1 MLSEMFQL
9 FGTIGIKAE
18 GAYKDLQQFEDR
30 VQKTANGMHDK
41 FQKAGESI
49 SHVGNKMKDVGT
61 NMTTGVSLPLAGI
74 GAAAVKVASD
84 FDTSQRNIQSSLGL
98 TEKGAE
104 NLGKIAKETWKDGF
118 GQSIEEVDQSLIK
131 VYQNM
136 KDVPHE
142 ELEEATKSAMTLG
155 KTFDS
160 DINEVTRGAGQ
171 LMNQFGISSKEAFD
185 LFAAGG
191 QEGLNY
197 SNEMFDNVAEYAP
210 LYKQAGFSA
219 NEMFT
224 IMANG
229 TRDGSYNLD
238 YINDLVK
245 EFGIRVQ
252 DGSKGVSDAFAE
264 MSPATQKVWDNF
276 NKGKGTS
283 ADVFNA
289 VLGDLGKMDDKVKAN
304 QLGVAV
310 FGTKWEDMGAQAV
323 LGLNNANGALGDV
336 EGTMGK
342 MQKTQQEAFGV
353 RWQKLMR
360 TTMASLEP
368 LGQAILDIA
377 EVALPPIIKAVEVA
391 AKAFSSIPKPVQ
403 IGIVALLG
411 MVAVLGP
418 LVAMMGFMTS
428 GVGAFVGSFRFLV
441 PVLTK
446 VPMLFT
452 GILKLGPRLIGM
464 FGMIGRAVAFLGS
477 SAFAGLLKIGPKLIG
492 MFGAIGKALALLGR
506 SMMTLL
512 MNPWVLAIVAIVGL
526 VYLIYKNWDDIVK
539 YTKKAV
545 KWIGDVCSKAW
556 NATVKGAKK
565 AWNGLGKFF
574 SGFWE
579 GTKKIFSS
587 AMSFIGKI
595 FSKAWDG
602 YVKIV
607 KWYFNLLKNII
618 EFGWN
623 AIKFIF
629 KFALDGLK
637 KIVDGT
643 WKFIKNSVQKA
654 VNTWKKIFS
663 TGWNAIKR
671 IFSMTLAIIKQY
683 VKTEFEKMKNTIS
696 SVFNTIKEIVKK
708 AWDAI
713 KSTFTTVLK
722 FLKDFVKSSWE
733 SIKDTI
739 SSVMNTIKNVI
750 QSAWNFIKF
759 TIINAV
765 REFVGF
771 VITNFNKLYNTI
783 TDVVGGIK
791 EFIVSNFKTIKKAI
805 TGAFTGVV
813 DTVKDVFSKV
823 GSIVKNVAKD
833 AVSWGKDIIAG
844 IGEGMSGMADWL
856 IKKAKGV
863 VSGIPKAVLKF
874 FGIRSPSRLMM
885 EYGGYITEGLGVGM
899 EKMIPAVDK
908 ASELLNKAVVPPKP
922 MKLVTDVSNQIGQ
935 MGARSADLIGKTAH
949 PFAGQTH
956 VEKKTDNGVTIQNA
970 TFKVSVEKLQSADD
984 FVKMRKL
991 LQNVVA
997 DDLMGMAVRNV

>member
-1 MLSEMFQL
+1 MLAEMFQL

-136 KDVPHE
+136 KGVPHE

-264 MSPATQKVWDNF
+264 MSPQTQKVWDNF

-289 VLGDLGKMDDKVKAN
+289 VLGDLSKMDDKVKAN

-391 AKAFSSIPKPVQ
+391 AKAFSSMPKPIQ
-403 IGIVALLG
+403 IGVVAILG

-428 GVGAFVGSFRFLV
+428 GVGAFVGSLRFLV
-441 PVLTK
+441 PILTK
-446 VPMLFT
+446 VPLLFT
-452 GILKLGPRLIGM
+452 GILK
-464 FGMIGRAVAFLGS
+464 V
-477 SAFAGLLKIGPKLIG
+477 GPKLIG
-492 MFGAIGKALALLGR
+492 MFGGIGKALALLGR

-512 MNPWVLAIVAIVGL
+512 MNPWTIAILAIVGL

-556 NATVKGAKK
+556 DATVKGAKK

-574 SGFWE
+574 SGFWN
-579 GTKKIFSS
+579 GTKKLFKSASS
-587 AMSFIGKI
+587 FLGKVLEE
-595 FSKAWDG
+595 AWK
-602 YVKIV
+602 YIKQRIEYNIKI
-607 KWYFNLLKNII
+607 WKNIF

-623 AIKFIF
+623 AIKFVF
-629 KFALDGLK
+629 NLALSGLK
-637 KIVDGT
+637 KIVEGT

-671 IFSMTLAIIKQY
+671 IFYMALALIKQY

-696 SVFNTIKEIVKK
+696 SIFNTIKEIVKK

-750 QSAWNFIKF
+750 QAAWNFIKF

-833 AVSWGKDIIAG
+833 AVNWGKDIIAG
-844 IGEGMSGMADWL
+844 IGEGMAGMAGWVAD
-856 IKKAKGV
+856 KAKGV
-863 VSGIPKAVLKF
+863 VSGIPKAVKKF

-885 EYGGYITEGLGVGM
+885 EFGGFITEGLGVGM
-899 EKMIPAVDK
+899 EKMIPAVDR

-922 MKLVTDVSNQIGQ
+922 MKLVTDVSTQIGQ

-956 VEKKTDNGVTIQNA
+956 VEKKTDKGVSIQNA

>member
-1 MLSEMFQL
+1 M
-9 FGTIGIKAE
+9 
-18 GAYKDLQQFEDR
+18 
-30 VQKTANGMHDK
+30 
-41 FQKAGESI
+41 
-49 SHVGNKMKDVGT
+49 
-61 NMTTGVSLPLAGI
+61 
-74 GAAAVKVASD
+74 
-84 FDTSQRNIQSSLGL
+84 
-98 TEKGAE
+98 
-104 NLGKIAKETWKDGF
+104 
-118 GQSIEEVDQSLIK
+118 
-131 VYQNM
+131 
-136 KDVPHE
+136 
-142 ELEEATKSAMTLG
+142 
-155 KTFDS
+155 
-160 DINEVTRGAGQ
+160 
-171 LMNQFGISSKEAFD
+171 
-185 LFAAGG
+185 
-191 QEGLNY
+191 
-197 SNEMFDNVAEYAP
+197 
-210 LYKQAGFSA
+210 
-219 NEMFT
+219 
-224 IMANG
+224 
-229 TRDGSYNLD
+229 
-238 YINDLVK
+238 
-245 EFGIRVQ
+245 
-252 DGSKGVSDAFAE
+252 
-264 MSPATQKVWDNF
+264 
-276 NKGKGTS
+276 
-283 ADVFNA
+283 
-289 VLGDLGKMDDKVKAN
+289 
-304 QLGVAV
+304 
-310 FGTKWEDMGAQAV
+310 TKWEDMGAQAV

-391 AKAFSSIPKPVQ
+391 AKAFSSMPKPIQ
-403 IGIVALLG
+403 IGVVAILG

-428 GVGAFVGSFRFLV
+428 GVGAFVGSLRFLV
-441 PVLTK
+441 PILTK
-446 VPMLFT
+446 VPLLFT
-452 GILKLGPRLIGM
+452 GILK
-464 FGMIGRAVAFLGS
+464 V
-477 SAFAGLLKIGPKLIG
+477 GPKLIG
-492 MFGAIGKALALLGR
+492 MFGGIGKALALLGR

-512 MNPWVLAIVAIVGL
+512 MNPWTIAILAIVGL

-556 NATVKGAKK
+556 DATVKGAKK

-574 SGFWE
+574 SGFWN
-579 GTKKIFSS
+579 GTKKLFKSASS
-587 AMSFIGKI
+587 FLGKVLEE
-595 FSKAWDG
+595 AWK
-602 YVKIV
+602 YIKQRIEYNIKI
-607 KWYFNLLKNII
+607 WKNIF

-623 AIKFIF
+623 AIKFVF
-629 KFALDGLK
+629 NLALSGLK
-637 KIVDGT
+637 KIVNGT

-654 VNTWKKIFS
+654 VNTWKKIFT

-671 IFSMTLAIIKQY
+671 IFSMALALIKQY

>member
-1 MLSEMFQL
+1 MLAEMFQL

-30 VQKTANGMHDK
+30 VQQTANGMHDK

-61 NMTTGVSLPLAGI
+61 NMTAGVSLPLAGI
-74 GAAAVKVASD
+74 GAAAIKVASD

-118 GQSIEEVDQSLIK
+118 GQSIEEVDQSLVK

-136 KDVPHE
+136 KEVPHE

-191 QEGLNY
+191 QEGLNF

-210 LYKQAGFSA
+210 LFKQAGFSA

-245 EFGIRVQ
+245 EFGIRMTEPKMLDNIKELSPETQKLYENFKQGKATSSDMFKAIIGDLQQVQ
-252 DGSKGVSDAFAE
+252 DKSKQTE
-264 MSPATQKVWDNF
+264 
-276 NKGKGTS
+276 
-283 ADVFNA
+283 
-289 VLGDLGKMDDKVKAN
+289 LGKAI
-304 QLGVAV
+304 
-310 FGTKWEDMGAQAV
+310 FGTKFEDMGNEVV
-323 LGLNNANGALGDV
+323 LGLTNVNGALGDV
-336 EGTMGK
+336 DGSMK
-342 MQKTQQEAFGV
+342 NMQKTQQEAFGV
-353 RWQKLMR
+353 RWQKLVR

-368 LGQAILDIA
+368 LGKAIIDIA
-377 EVALPPIIKAVEVA
+377 EVALPPIIKAVELA
-391 AKAFSSIPKPVQ
+391 AKAFSSIPKPIQ
-403 IGIVALLG
+403 IGIVAILG

-418 LVAMMGFMTS
+418 LIAMMGFMTS

-441 PVLTK
+441 PVLSK
-446 VPMLFT
+446 VPLLFT

-464 FGMIGRAVAFLGS
+464 FG
-477 SAFAGLLKIGPKLIG
+477 
-492 MFGAIGKALALLGR
+492 AIGKALAILGR
-506 SMMTLL
+506 SAMTLL
-512 MNPWVLAIVAIVGL
+512 MNPWTIAILAVVGL
-526 VYLIYKNWDDIVK
+526 VYLIYKNWDSVVK
-539 YTKKAV
+539 YTKQAV
-545 KWIGDVCSKAW
+545 KWIGDACSKGW
-556 NATVKGAKK
+556 DATVKGAKS
-565 AWNGLGKFF
+565 AWNGLSKFF

-579 GTKKIFSS
+579 GTKKVFHASV
-587 AMSFIGKI
+587 SFIGKI
-595 FSKAWDG
+595 LEAAWRGITAVIKFYINFWKKA
-602 YVKIV
+602 
-607 KWYFNLLKNII
+607 FEL
-618 EFGWN
+618 GWT

-629 KFALDGLK
+629 NAALNILKSVVKFALE
-637 KIVDGT
+637 
-643 WKFIKNSVQKA
+643 FIKNVISFYI
-654 VNTWKKIFS
+654 KIWQTIFRV
-663 TGWNAIKR
+663 GWN
-671 IFSMTLAIIKQY
+671 IIK
-683 VKTEFEKMKNTIS
+683 TI
-696 SVFNTIKEIVKK
+696 
-708 AWDAI
+708 
-713 KSTFTTVLK
+713 FTTVLN
-722 FLKDFVKSSWE
+722 FLKSFIRAAFE
-733 SIKDTI
+733 F
-739 SSVMNTIKNVI
+739 IKNVI
-750 QSAWNFIKF
+750 STAMNVIKTIISAALNFIKTVFVTVLNFIKNTVQSAFNFIKNIIINVMNFLKNFIQAAWNFIKD
-759 TIINAV
+759 TIIGAV
-765 REFVGF
+765 RAFVNF
-771 VITNFNKLYNTI
+771 VVDNFNRLKNTI
-783 TDVVGGIK
+783 FSVVGAIK
-791 EFIVSNFKTIKKAI
+791 DFIVSSFSAIKKAI
-805 TGAFTGVV
+805 TGAFTGIV
-813 DTVKDVFSKV
+813 DIVKDVFGKV

-844 IGEGMSGMADWL
+844 IGEGMAAMGGWVAD
-856 IKKAKGV
+856 KAKGV
-863 VSGIPKAVLKF
+863 VSGIPKAVKKF

-885 EYGGYITEGLGVGM
+885 EFGGFITEGLGVGM
-899 EKMIPAVDK
+899 EKMIPAVDR

-922 MKLVTDVSNQIGQ
+922 MKLVTDVSTQIGQ

-949 PFAGQTH
+949 PYAGQTH
-956 VEKKTDNGVTIQNA
+956 VEKKTDKGVTIQNA
-970 TFKVSVEKLQSADD
+970 TFRVAVEKLQSADD

>member
-1 MLSEMFQL
+1 MLAEMFQL

-264 MSPATQKVWDNF
+264 MSPQTQKVWDNF

-391 AKAFSSIPKPVQ
+391 AKAFSSMPKPIQ
-403 IGIVALLG
+403 IGVVAILG

-428 GVGAFVGSFRFLV
+428 GVGAFVGSLRFLV
-441 PVLTK
+441 PILTK

-452 GILKLGPRLIGM
+452 GILK
-464 FGMIGRAVAFLGS
+464 V
-477 SAFAGLLKIGPKLIG
+477 GPKLIG
-492 MFGAIGKALALLGR
+492 MFGGIGKALALLGR

-512 MNPWVLAIVAIVGL
+512 MNPWTIAILAIVGL

-579 GTKKIFSS
+579 GTKKVFSS

-643 WKFIKNSVQKA
+643 WKFIKNSAQKA
-654 VNTWKKIFS
+654 VNTWKKIFT
-663 TGWNAIKR
+663 TGWNAVKR
-671 IFSMTLAIIKQY
+671 IFSMALAIIKQY

-708 AWDAI
+708 DWDAI

-765 REFVGF
+765 RKFVGF

>member
-1 MLSEMFQL
+1 MLAEMFQL

-18 GAYKDLQQFEDR
+18 GAYKELQQFEDR
-30 VQKTANGMHDK
+30 VQKAANGMHDK

-49 SHVGNKMKDVGT
+49 SKVGNKMQDVGT
-61 NMTTGVSLPLAGI
+61 NMTTGLSLPLAGI

-98 TEKGAE
+98 SAKSAE
-104 NLGKIAKETWKDGF
+104 NLGKIAKDTWKDGF
-118 GQSIEEVDQSLIK
+118 GQSLEEVDQALIK

-136 KDVPHE
+136 KDVPYD
-142 ELEEATKSAMTLG
+142 ELESATKSAMTLG
-155 KTFDS
+155 KTFDT

-171 LMNQFGISSKEAFD
+171 LMNQFGIESKEAFD
-185 LFAAGG
+185 LFAAAG
-191 QEGLNY
+191 QEGLNF

-219 NEMFT
+219 QEMFT

-252 DGSKGVSDAFAE
+252 DGSKGVADAFAE
-264 MSPATQKVWDNF
+264 MSPETQKIWDNF
-276 NKGKGTS
+276 NKGKATA

-310 FGTKWEDMGAQAV
+310 FGTKWEDMGAEAV
-323 LGLNNANGALGDV
+323 LGLNNASGALKNVDGAMKD
-336 EGTMGK
+336 

-353 RWQKLMR
+353 RWQKLVR

-368 LGQAILDIA
+368 LGQAIIDIA
-377 EVALPPIIKAVEVA
+377 EVALPPIIKAVEWA
-391 AKAFSSIPKPVQ
+391 AKAFSAIPKPIQ
-403 IGIVALLG
+403 IGIVAILG

-418 LVAMMGFMTS
+418 LVAMLGFMTS

-452 GILKLGPRLIGM
+452 G
-464 FGMIGRAVAFLGS
+464 
-477 SAFAGLLKIGPKLIG
+477 LLKIGPKLIS

-506 SMMTLL
+506 SAMTLL
-512 MNPWVLAIVAIVGL
+512 MNPWTIAILAIVGL
-526 VYLIYKNWDDIVK
+526 VYLIYKNWDSVVK
-539 YTKKAV
+539 YTKQAV
-545 KWIGDVCSKAW
+545 KWIGDACSKGW
-556 NATVKGAKK
+556 DATVKGAKP
-565 AWNGLGKFF
+565 AWNGLSKFF

-579 GTKKIFSS
+579 GTKKVFHASV
-587 AMSFIGKI
+587 SFIGKI
-595 FSKAWDG
+595 LEAAWRG
-602 YVKIV
+602 YLAVIKFYINFW
-607 KWYFNLLKNII
+607 KKTFEI
-618 EFGWN
+618 GWN

-629 KFALDGLK
+629 NAALNILK
-637 KIVDGT
+637 SVIKIALE
-643 WKFIKNSVQKA
+643 FIKNVISFY
-654 VNTWKKIFS
+654 TKIWQTIFRV
-663 TGWNAIKR
+663 GWN
-671 IFSMTLAIIKQY
+671 IIK
-683 VKTEFEKMKNTIS
+683 TI
-696 SVFNTIKEIVKK
+696 
-708 AWDAI
+708 
-713 KSTFTTVLK
+713 FTTVLN
-722 FLKDFVKSSWE
+722 FLKSFVRAAFDF
-733 SIKDTI
+733 IKNII
-739 SSVMNTIKNVI
+739 STVMNVIKTII
-750 QSAWNFIKF
+750 SAAWNFIKTLF
-759 TIINAV
+759 VTVLNFIKNTVQSAFNTIKNIINTVMNVVKNIIQTAWNFIKDTIISAV
-765 REFVGF
+765 RTFVNF
-771 VITNFNKLYNTI
+771 VVDNFNKIKNTI
-783 TDVVGGIK
+783 FSVVGAIK
-791 EFIVSNFKTIKKAI
+791 DFIVNNFSTIKKAI
-805 TGAFTGVV
+805 TGTFTGIV

-833 AVSWGKDIIAG
+833 SLSWGKDIIAG
-844 IGEGMSGMADWL
+844 IGKGMASMAGWVAD
-856 IKKAKGV
+856 KAKGV
-863 VSGIPKAVLKF
+863 VSGIPKAVKKF

-885 EYGGYITEGLGVGM
+885 EFGGFITEGLGIGM
-899 EKMIPAVDK
+899 EKMIPVVDR

-922 MKLVTDVSNQIGQ
+922 MKLVTDVSAQIGQ
-935 MGARSADLIGKTAH
+935 MGARSANRIGKTAH
-949 PFAGQTH
+949 PFAGQTY

-970 TFKVSVEKLQSADD
+970 TFKVAVEKLQSAED

>member
-1 MLSEMFQL
+1 MLAEMFQL

-264 MSPATQKVWDNF
+264 MSPQTQKVWDNF

-391 AKAFSSIPKPVQ
+391 AKAFSSMPKPIQ
-403 IGIVALLG
+403 IGVVAILG

-428 GVGAFVGSFRFLV
+428 GVGAFVGSLRFLV
-441 PVLTK
+441 PILTK

-452 GILKLGPRLIGM
+452 GILK
-464 FGMIGRAVAFLGS
+464 V
-477 SAFAGLLKIGPKLIG
+477 GPKLIG
-492 MFGAIGKALALLGR
+492 MFGGIGKALALLGR

-512 MNPWVLAIVAIVGL
+512 MNPWTIAILAIVGL

-579 GTKKIFSS
+579 GTKKVFSS

-643 WKFIKNSVQKA
+643 WKFIKNSAQKA
-654 VNTWKKIFS
+654 VNTWKKIFT
-663 TGWNAIKR
+663 TGWNAVKR
-671 IFSMTLAIIKQY
+671 IFSMALAIIKQY

-970 TFKVSVEKLQSADD
+970 TFRVSVEKLQSADD

>member
-1 MLSEMFQL
+1 MLAEMFQL

-49 SHVGNKMKDVGT
+49 SHVGSKMQETGA
-61 NMTTGVSLPLAGI
+61 NMTAGVSLPLAGI

-84 FDTSQRNIQSSLGL
+84 FDASNRKLESTLGL
-98 TEKGAE
+98 SKEATKE
-104 NLGKIAKETWKDGF
+104 LGNVAKDTWKDGF
-118 GQSIEEVDQSLIK
+118 GESIQEVDEAVIQVS
-131 VYQNM
+131 QNM
-136 KDVPHE
+136 KNLSFDE
-142 ELEEATKSAMTLG
+142 MQGATQNAMTLA
-155 KTFDS
+155 KTFDT
-160 DINEVTRGAGQ
+160 DVNEVTRGAGQ
-171 LMNQFGISSKEAFD
+171 LMNQFGLDAKETFD
-185 LFAAGG
+185 LLASGG
-191 QEGLNY
+191 QAGLNF
-197 SNEMFDNVAEYAP
+197 SNEMFDNISEYAP
-210 LYKQAGFSA
+210 LFKQAGFSA
-219 NEMFT
+219 EEMFT

-229 TRDGSYNLD
+229 TQDGSYNLD

-252 DGSKGVSDAFAE
+252 DGSKGVTEAFAE
-264 MSPATQKVWDNF
+264 MSPETQKVWDNF

-310 FGTKWEDMGAQAV
+310 FGTKWEDMGADAV
-323 LGLNNANGALGDV
+323 LGLNNADGALQNVDGS
-336 EGTMGK
+336 MKK

-353 RWQKLMR
+353 RWQKLTR
-360 TTMASLEP
+360 NTMASLEP

-391 AKAFSSIPKPVQ
+391 AKAFSSIPKPIQ
-403 IGIVALLG
+403 IGIVAILG

-418 LVAMMGFMTS
+418 LIAMMGFMTS

-452 GILKLGPRLIGM
+452 GILK
-464 FGMIGRAVAFLGS
+464 V
-477 SAFAGLLKIGPKLIG
+477 GPKLIG
-492 MFGAIGKALALLGR
+492 MFGGIGKALALLGR

-512 MNPWVLAIVAIVGL
+512 MNPWTIAILAIVGL

-539 YTKKAV
+539 YTKQAV
-545 KWIGDVCSKAW
+545 KWLGDACSKGW
-556 NATVKGAKK
+556 DATVKGAKS
-565 AWNGLGKFF
+565 AWNGLSKFF

-579 GTKKIFSS
+579 GTKKLFSS

-602 YVKIV
+602 YVKVV
-607 KWYFNLLKNII
+607 KFYFSLMKNII

-637 KIVDGT
+637 KNVDGT

-654 VNTWKKIFS
+654 VNTWKKIFT

-671 IFSMTLAIIKQY
+671 IFSIALALIKQY

-696 SVFNTIKEIVKK
+696 SVFNTIKDIVKK

-733 SIKDTI
+733 AIKDTI

-759 TIINAV
+759 IIISAV

-771 VITNFNKLYNTI
+771 VITNFMKLYNTI

-791 EFIVSNFKTIKKAI
+791 EFIVSSFKTIKKAI

-863 VSGIPKAVLKF
+863 VSGIPKAVLRF

-899 EKMIPAVDK
+899 EQMIPAVDK

-935 MGARSADLIGKTAH
+935 MGARSADLMGKTAH

-956 VEKKTDNGVTIQNA
+956 VEKKTDNGVSIQNA

>member
-1 MLSEMFQL
+1 MLAEMFQL

-49 SHVGNKMKDVGT
+49 SHVGSKMQETGA
-61 NMTTGVSLPLAGI
+61 NMTAGVSLPLAGI

-136 KDVPHE
+136 KEVPHE

-171 LMNQFGISSKEAFD
+171 LMTNFGISSKEAFD

-197 SNEMFDNVAEYAP
+197 SNEMFDNVSEYAP

-252 DGSKGVSDAFAE
+252 DGSKGVANAFAE
-264 MSPATQKVWDNF
+264 MSPETQKVWDNF

-289 VLGDLGKMDDKVKAN
+289 VLGDLGKMDDQVKAN

-323 LGLNNANGALGDV
+323 LGLNDANGALGDV

-377 EVALPPIIKAVEVA
+377 EVALPPIIKAVELA
-391 AKAFSSIPKPVQ
+391 AKAFSSIPKPIQ
-403 IGIVALLG
+403 IGIVAILG

-418 LVAMMGFMTS
+418 LIAMMGFMTS

-441 PVLTK
+441 PVLSK
-446 VPMLFT
+446 VPLLFT

-477 SAFAGLLKIGPKLIG
+477 TAFAGLLKVGPKLIG
-492 MFGAIGKALALLGR
+492 MFGAIGKALAILGR
-506 SMMTLL
+506 SAMTLL
-512 MNPWVLAIVAIVGL
+512 MNPWTIAILAIVGL
-526 VYLIYKNWDDIVK
+526 VYLIYKNWDSVVK
-539 YTKKAV
+539 YTKQAV
-545 KWIGDVCSKAW
+545 KWMGDACSKGW
-556 NATVKGAKK
+556 DATVKGAKS
-565 AWNGLGKFF
+565 AWSGLSKFF

-579 GTKKIFSS
+579 GTKKVFHASV
-587 AMSFIGKI
+587 SFIGKMLEAAWRGI
-595 FSKAWDG
+595 ATVIKFYINFWKKA
-602 YVKIV
+602 
-607 KWYFNLLKNII
+607 FEL
-618 EFGWN
+618 GWI

-629 KFALDGLK
+629 NAALNILKSVVKFALE
-637 KIVDGT
+637 V
-643 WKFIKNSVQKA
+643 IKNVISFYIKA
-654 VNTWKKIFS
+654 YQTIFRV
-663 TGWNAIKR
+663 GWN
-671 IFSMTLAIIKQY
+671 IIK
-683 VKTEFEKMKNTIS
+683 TI
-696 SVFNTIKEIVKK
+696 
-708 AWDAI
+708 
-713 KSTFTTVLK
+713 FTTVLN
-722 FLKDFVKSSWE
+722 FLKSFIRATFE
-733 SIKDTI
+733 F
-739 SSVMNTIKNVI
+739 IKNMISTAMNVI
-750 QSAWNFIKF
+750 KTIISAAWNFIKTVF
-759 TIINAV
+759 VTVLNFIKTTVQNAFNFIKNIIITVMNAIKNFIQAAWNFIRDTIIGAV
-765 REFVGF
+765 RAFVNF
-771 VITNFNKLYNTI
+771 VVDNFNKIKNTI
-783 TDVVGGIK
+783 FSVVGAIK
-791 EFIVSNFKTIKKAI
+791 DFIVSNFATIKKVI
-805 TGAFTGVV
+805 TGTFTGIV
-813 DTVKDVFSKV
+813 DIVKDVFSKV

-844 IGEGMSGMADWL
+844 IGEGMAAMGGWVAD
-856 IKKAKGV
+856 KAKGV
-863 VSGIPKAVLKF
+863 VSGIPKAVKKF

-885 EYGGYITEGLGVGM
+885 EFGGFITEGLGVGM
-899 EKMIPAVDK
+899 EKMIPAVDR

-922 MKLVTDVSNQIGQ
+922 MKLVTDVSTQIGQ

-949 PFAGQTH
+949 PYAGQTH
-956 VEKKTDNGVTIQNA
+956 VEKKTDKGVTIQNA
-970 TFKVSVEKLQSADD
+970 TFRVAVEKLQSADD

>member
-1 MLSEMFQL
+1 M
-9 FGTIGIKAE
+9 
-18 GAYKDLQQFEDR
+18 
-30 VQKTANGMHDK
+30 
-41 FQKAGESI
+41 
-49 SHVGNKMKDVGT
+49 
-61 NMTTGVSLPLAGI
+61 
-74 GAAAVKVASD
+74 
-84 FDTSQRNIQSSLGL
+84 
-98 TEKGAE
+98 
-104 NLGKIAKETWKDGF
+104 
-118 GQSIEEVDQSLIK
+118 
-131 VYQNM
+131 
-136 KDVPHE
+136 
-142 ELEEATKSAMTLG
+142 
-155 KTFDS
+155 
-160 DINEVTRGAGQ
+160 
-171 LMNQFGISSKEAFD
+171 
-185 LFAAGG
+185 
-191 QEGLNY
+191 
-197 SNEMFDNVAEYAP
+197 
-210 LYKQAGFSA
+210 
-219 NEMFT
+219 
-224 IMANG
+224 
-229 TRDGSYNLD
+229 
-238 YINDLVK
+238 
-245 EFGIRVQ
+245 
-252 DGSKGVSDAFAE
+252 
-264 MSPATQKVWDNF
+264 
-276 NKGKGTS
+276 
-283 ADVFNA
+283 
-289 VLGDLGKMDDKVKAN
+289 
-304 QLGVAV
+304 
-310 FGTKWEDMGAQAV
+310 TKWEDMGAQAV

-391 AKAFSSIPKPVQ
+391 AKAFSSMPKPIQ
-403 IGIVALLG
+403 IGVVAILG

-428 GVGAFVGSFRFLV
+428 GVGAFVGSLRFLV
-441 PVLTK
+441 PILTK
-446 VPMLFT
+446 VPLLFT
-452 GILKLGPRLIGM
+452 GILK
-464 FGMIGRAVAFLGS
+464 V
-477 SAFAGLLKIGPKLIG
+477 GPKLIG
-492 MFGAIGKALALLGR
+492 MFGGIGKALALLGR

-512 MNPWVLAIVAIVGL
+512 MNPWTIAILAIVGL

-556 NATVKGAKK
+556 DATVKGAKK

-574 SGFWE
+574 SGFWN
-579 GTKKIFSS
+579 GTKKLFKSASS
-587 AMSFIGKI
+587 FLGKVLEE
-595 FSKAWDG
+595 AWK
-602 YVKIV
+602 YIKQRIEYNIKI
-607 KWYFNLLKNII
+607 WKNIF

-623 AIKFIF
+623 AIKFVF
-629 KFALDGLK
+629 NLALSGLK

-654 VNTWKKIFS
+654 VNTWKKIFT

-671 IFSMTLAIIKQY
+671 IFSMALAIIKQY

-833 AVSWGKDIIAG
+833 AVNWGKDIIAG
-844 IGEGMSGMADWL
+844 IGEGMAGMAGWVAD
-856 IKKAKGV
+856 KAKGV
-863 VSGIPKAVLKF
+863 VSGIPKAVKKF

-885 EYGGYITEGLGVGM
+885 EFGGFITEGLGVGM
-899 EKMIPAVDK
+899 EKMIPAVDR

-922 MKLVTDVSNQIGQ
+922 MKLVTDVSTQIGQ
-935 MGARSADLIGKTAH
+935 MGARSVDLIGKTAH

>member
-1 MLSEMFQL
+1 MLAEMFQL

-264 MSPATQKVWDNF
+264 MSPQTQKVWDNF

-391 AKAFSSIPKPVQ
+391 AKAFSSMPKPIQ
-403 IGIVALLG
+403 IGVVAILG

-428 GVGAFVGSFRFLV
+428 GVGAFVGSLRFLV
-441 PVLTK
+441 PILTK

-452 GILKLGPRLIGM
+452 GILK
-464 FGMIGRAVAFLGS
+464 V
-477 SAFAGLLKIGPKLIG
+477 GPKLIG
-492 MFGAIGKALALLGR
+492 MFGGIGKALALLGR

-512 MNPWVLAIVAIVGL
+512 MNPWTIAILAIVGL

-579 GTKKIFSS
+579 GTKKVFSS

-643 WKFIKNSVQKA
+643 WKFIKNSAQKA
-654 VNTWKKIFS
+654 VNTWKKIFT
-663 TGWNAIKR
+663 TGWNAVKR
-671 IFSMTLAIIKQY
+671 IFSMALAIIKQY

-833 AVSWGKDIIAG
+833 AVS
-844 IGEGMSGMADWL
+844 
-856 IKKAKGV
+856 
-863 VSGIPKAVLKF
+863 
-874 FGIRSPSRLMM
+874 
-885 EYGGYITEGLGVGM
+885 
-899 EKMIPAVDK
+899 
-908 ASELLNKAVVPPKP
+908 
-922 MKLVTDVSNQIGQ
+922 
-935 MGARSADLIGKTAH
+935 
-949 PFAGQTH
+949 
-956 VEKKTDNGVTIQNA
+956 
-970 TFKVSVEKLQSADD
+970 
-984 FVKMRKL
+984 
-991 LQNVVA
+991 
-997 DDLMGMAVRNV
+997 

>member
-1 MLSEMFQL
+1 MLAEMFQL

-49 SHVGNKMKDVGT
+49 SHVGSKMQETGA
-61 NMTTGVSLPLAGI
+61 NMTAGVSLPLAGI

-84 FDTSQRNIQSSLGL
+84 FDASNRKLESTLGL
-98 TEKGAE
+98 SKEATKE
-104 NLGKIAKETWKDGF
+104 LGNVAKDTWKDGF
-118 GQSIEEVDQSLIK
+118 GESIQEVDEAVIQVS
-131 VYQNM
+131 QNM
-136 KDVPHE
+136 KNLSFDE
-142 ELEEATKSAMTLG
+142 MQGATQNAMTLA
-155 KTFDS
+155 KTFDT
-160 DINEVTRGAGQ
+160 DVNEVTRGAGQ
-171 LMNQFGISSKEAFD
+171 LMNQFGLDAKETFD
-185 LFAAGG
+185 LLASGG
-191 QEGLNY
+191 QAGLNF
-197 SNEMFDNVAEYAP
+197 SNEMFDNISEYAP
-210 LYKQAGFSA
+210 LFKQAGFSA
-219 NEMFT
+219 EEMFT

-229 TRDGSYNLD
+229 TQDGSYNLD

-252 DGSKGVSDAFAE
+252 DGSKGVTEAFAE
-264 MSPATQKVWDNF
+264 MSPETQKVWDNF

-310 FGTKWEDMGAQAV
+310 FGTKWEDMGADAV
-323 LGLNNANGALGDV
+323 LGLNNADGALQNVDGS
-336 EGTMGK
+336 MKK

-353 RWQKLMR
+353 RWQKLTR

-377 EVALPPIIKAVEVA
+377 EVALPPIIKAVEVV
-391 AKAFSSIPKPVQ
+391 AKAFSSIPKPIQ
-403 IGIVALLG
+403 IGIVAILG

-428 GVGAFVGSFRFLV
+428 GVGAFVGSFRFLI

-452 GILKLGPRLIGM
+452 GILK
-464 FGMIGRAVAFLGS
+464 V
-477 SAFAGLLKIGPKLIG
+477 GPKLIG
-492 MFGAIGKALALLGR
+492 MFGGIGRALALLGR

-512 MNPWVLAIVAIVGL
+512 MNPWTIAILAIVGL

-539 YTKKAV
+539 YTKQAV

-556 NATVKGAKK
+556 DATVKGAKK

-574 SGFWE
+574 SGFWN
-579 GTKKIFSS
+579 GTKKLFKSASS
-587 AMSFIGKI
+587 FLGKVLEE
-595 FSKAWDG
+595 AWK
-602 YVKIV
+602 YIKQRIEYNIKI
-607 KWYFNLLKNII
+607 WKNIF

-623 AIKFIF
+623 AIKFVF
-629 KFALDGLK
+629 NLALSGLK
-637 KIVDGT
+637 KIVEGT

-654 VNTWKKIFS
+654 VNTWKNIFN
-663 TGWNAIKR
+663 TGWNIIKR
-671 IFSMTLAIIKQY
+671 IFSIALALIKQY

-696 SVFNTIKEIVKK
+696 SVFNTIKDIVKK
-708 AWDAI
+708 SWDAI

-759 TIINAV
+759 IIISAV

-771 VITNFNKLYNTI
+771 VITNFMKLYNTI

-844 IGEGMSGMADWL
+844 MGEGMVGMADWL
-856 IKKAKGV
+856 VKKAKGV
-863 VSGIPKAVLKF
+863 VSGIPKAVLRF

-899 EKMIPAVDK
+899 EQMIPAVDK

-956 VEKKTDNGVTIQNA
+956 IEKKTDNGVSIQNA

>member
-1 MLSEMFQL
+1 MLAEMFQL
-9 FGTIGIKAE
+9 FGTIGIKAD

-49 SHVGNKMKDVGT
+49 SHVGSKMQETGA
-61 NMTTGVSLPLAGI
+61 NMTAGVSLPLVGI

-118 GQSIEEVDQSLIK
+118 GQGIEEVDQSLVK

-136 KDVPHE
+136 KEVPYD

-171 LMNQFGISSKEAFD
+171 LMTNFGISSKEAFD
-185 LFAAGG
+185 LFAVGG
-191 QEGLNY
+191 QEGLNF

-264 MSPATQKVWDNF
+264 MSPQTQKVWNNF

-310 FGTKWEDMGAQAV
+310 FGTKWEDMGAKAV
-323 LGLNNANGALGDV
+323 LGLNNASGALGDV
-336 EGTMGK
+336 EGAMDNMK
-342 MQKTQQEAFGV
+342 KTQQEAFGV
-353 RWQKLMR
+353 RWQKLIR

-377 EVALPPIIKAVEVA
+377 EVALPPIIKAVELA
-391 AKAFSSIPKPVQ
+391 AKAFSSIPKPIQ
-403 IGIVALLG
+403 IGIVAILG

-418 LVAMMGFMTS
+418 LIAMMGFMTS

-477 SAFAGLLKIGPKLIG
+477 TAFAGLLKVGPKLIG

-512 MNPWVLAIVAIVGL
+512 MNPWTIAILAIVGL

-539 YTKKAV
+539 YTKQAV
-545 KWIGDVCSKAW
+545 KWLGDACSKGW
-556 NATVKGAKK
+556 DATVKGAKS
-565 AWNGLGKFF
+565 AWNGLSKFF

-579 GTKKIFSS
+579 GTKKVFSS

-602 YVKIV
+602 YVKVV
-607 KWYFNLLKNII
+607 KFYFSLMKNII
-618 EFGWN
+618 TFGWN
-623 AIKFIF
+623 AIKAVFS
-629 KFALDGLK
+629 FALNL
-637 KIVDGT
+637 
-643 WKFIKNSVQKA
+643 IKTILVGAFNFYKTLFLTA
-654 VNTWKKIFS
+654 VKLWQTIFR
-663 TGWNAIKR
+663 TAWN
-671 IFSMTLAIIKQY
+671 IIK
-683 VKTEFEKMKNTIS
+683 TI
-696 SVFNTIKEIVKK
+696 
-708 AWDAI
+708 
-713 KSTFTTVLK
+713 FTTVLN
-722 FLKDFVKSSWE
+722 FLKTFIRAAFE
-733 SIKDTI
+733 F
-739 SSVMNTIKNVI
+739 IKNVI
-750 QSAWNFIKF
+750 STVMNVIKTIISAAWNFIKTVF
-759 TIINAV
+759 VTVLNFIKNTVQTAFNFIKNVIITVMNAVKNFIQVAWNFIKDTIIGAV
-765 REFVGF
+765 RTFVNF
-771 VITNFNKLYNTI
+771 VVDNFNKIKNTI
-783 TDVVGGIK
+783 FSVVGAIK
-791 EFIVSNFKTIKKAI
+791 DFIVNNFATIKKVI
-805 TGAFTGVV
+805 TGTFTGIV

-823 GSIVKNVAKD
+823 GTIVKNVAKD
-833 AVSWGKDIIAG
+833 AVNWGKDIIAG
-844 IGEGMSGMADWL
+844 IGEGMAAMGGWVAD
-856 IKKAKGV
+856 KAKGV
-863 VSGIPKAVLKF
+863 VSGIPKAVKKF

-885 EYGGYITEGLGVGM
+885 EFGGFITEGLGVGM
-899 EKMIPAVDK
+899 EKMIPAVDR

-922 MKLVTDVSNQIGQ
+922 MKLVTDVSTQIGQ

-956 VEKKTDNGVTIQNA
+956 VEKKTDKGVTIQKA
-970 TFKVSVEKLQSADD
+970 DFKVVVEKLQTADD

>member
-1 MLSEMFQL
+1 MLAEMFQL

-41 FQKAGESI
+41 FQKAGDSI

-252 DGSKGVSDAFAE
+252 DGSKGVADAFAE

-377 EVALPPIIKAVEVA
+377 EVALPPIIKTVEVV
-391 AKAFSSIPKPVQ
+391 AKAFSSMPKPIQ
-403 IGIVALLG
+403 IGIVAILG

-428 GVGAFVGSFRFLV
+428 GVGAFVGSLRFLV
-441 PVLTK
+441 PILTK
-446 VPMLFT
+446 VPLLFT
-452 GILKLGPRLIGM
+452 GILK
-464 FGMIGRAVAFLGS
+464 V
-477 SAFAGLLKIGPKLIG
+477 GPKLIG
-492 MFGAIGKALALLGR
+492 MFGGIGKALALLGR

-512 MNPWVLAIVAIVGL
+512 MNPWTIAILAIVGL

-556 NATVKGAKK
+556 DATVKGAKK

-574 SGFWE
+574 SGFWN
-579 GTKKIFSS
+579 GTKKLFKSASS
-587 AMSFIGKI
+587 FLGKVLEE
-595 FSKAWDG
+595 AWK
-602 YVKIV
+602 YIKQRIEYNIKI
-607 KWYFNLLKNII
+607 WKNIF

-623 AIKFIF
+623 AIKFVF
-629 KFALDGLK
+629 NLALSGLK

-671 IFSMTLAIIKQY
+671 IFSMALALIKQY

-708 AWDAI
+708 AWDSI

-844 IGEGMSGMADWL
+844 IGEGMSGMTDWL

-874 FGIRSPSRLMM
+874 YGIRSPSRLMM

>member
-1 MLSEMFQL
+1 MLAEMFQL

-264 MSPATQKVWDNF
+264 MSPQTQKVWDNF

-579 GTKKIFSS
+579 GTKKVFSS

-643 WKFIKNSVQKA
+643 WKFIKNSAQKA
-654 VNTWKKIFS
+654 VNTWKKIFT
-663 TGWNAIKR
+663 TGWNAVKR
-671 IFSMTLAIIKQY
+671 IFSMALAIIKQY
-683 VKTEFEKMKNTIS
+683 VKIEFEKMKNTIS

-970 TFKVSVEKLQSADD
+970 TFKVSVEKLQSAED

>member
-1 MLSEMFQL
+1 MLAEMFQL

-104 NLGKIAKETWKDGF
+104 NLGKVAKETWKDGF

-136 KDVPHE
+136 KEVPHE

-264 MSPATQKVWDNF
+264 MSPQTQKVWDNF

-377 EVALPPIIKAVEVA
+377 EVALPPIIKTVEVV
-391 AKAFSSIPKPVQ
+391 AKAFSSMPKPIQ
-403 IGIVALLG
+403 IGIVAILG

-428 GVGAFVGSFRFLV
+428 GVGAFVGSLRFLV
-441 PVLTK
+441 PILTK
-446 VPMLFT
+446 VPLLFT
-452 GILKLGPRLIGM
+452 GILK
-464 FGMIGRAVAFLGS
+464 V
-477 SAFAGLLKIGPKLIG
+477 GPKLIG
-492 MFGAIGKALALLGR
+492 MFGGIGKALALLGR

-512 MNPWVLAIVAIVGL
+512 MNPWTIAILAIVGL

-556 NATVKGAKK
+556 DATVKGAKK

-574 SGFWE
+574 SGFWN
-579 GTKKIFSS
+579 GTKKLFKSASS
-587 AMSFIGKI
+587 FLGKVLEE
-595 FSKAWDG
+595 AWK
-602 YVKIV
+602 YIKQRIEYNIKI
-607 KWYFNLLKNII
+607 WKNIF

-623 AIKFIF
+623 AIKFVF
-629 KFALDGLK
+629 NLALSGLK
-637 KIVDGT
+637 KIVNGT

-654 VNTWKKIFS
+654 VNTWKKIFT

-671 IFSMTLAIIKQY
+671 IFSMALALIKQY

-708 AWDAI
+708 SWDAI

>member
-1 MLSEMFQL
+1 MLAEMFQL

-264 MSPATQKVWDNF
+264 MSPQTQKVWDNF

-391 AKAFSSIPKPVQ
+391 AKAFSSIPKPIQ

-452 GILKLGPRLIGM
+452 GILKL
-464 FGMIGRAVAFLGS
+464 
-477 SAFAGLLKIGPKLIG
+477 GPKLIG

-579 GTKKIFSS
+579 GTKKVFSS

-654 VNTWKKIFS
+654 VNTWKKIFT

-671 IFSMTLAIIKQY
+671 IFSMALAIIKQY

-708 AWDAI
+708 AWDSI

-956 VEKKTDNGVTIQNA
+956 VEKKTDKGVSIQNA

>member
-1 MLSEMFQL
+1 MLAEMFQL

-104 NLGKIAKETWKDGF
+104 NLGKVAKETWKDGF

-136 KDVPHE
+136 KEVPHE

-264 MSPATQKVWDNF
+264 MSPQTQKVWDNF

-391 AKAFSSIPKPVQ
+391 AKAFSSIPKPIQ
-403 IGIVALLG
+403 IGIVAILG

-512 MNPWVLAIVAIVGL
+512 MNPWTIAILAIVGL

-539 YTKKAV
+539 YTKQAV

-556 NATVKGAKK
+556 DATVKGAKK

-574 SGFWE
+574 SGFWN
-579 GTKKIFSS
+579 GTKKLFKSASS
-587 AMSFIGKI
+587 FLGKVLEE
-595 FSKAWDG
+595 AWK
-602 YVKIV
+602 YIKQRIEYNIKI
-607 KWYFNLLKNII
+607 WKNIF

-623 AIKFIF
+623 AIKFVF
-629 KFALDGLK
+629 NLALSGLK

-671 IFSMTLAIIKQY
+671 IFSMALAIIKQY

-708 AWDAI
+708 AWESI

-813 DTVKDVFSKV
+813 DTVKDVFNKV

-922 MKLVTDVSNQIGQ
+922 MKLVSDVSNQIGQ

>member
-1 MLSEMFQL
+1 MLAEMFQL

-104 NLGKIAKETWKDGF
+104 NLGKVAKETWKDGF

-391 AKAFSSIPKPVQ
+391 AKAFSSMPKPIQ
-403 IGIVALLG
+403 IGVVAILG

-428 GVGAFVGSFRFLV
+428 GVGAFVGSLRFLV
-441 PVLTK
+441 PILTK
-446 VPMLFT
+446 VPFLFT
-452 GILKLGPRLIGM
+452 GILK
-464 FGMIGRAVAFLGS
+464 V
-477 SAFAGLLKIGPKLIG
+477 GPKLIG
-492 MFGAIGKALALLGR
+492 MFGGIGKALALLGR

-512 MNPWVLAIVAIVGL
+512 MNPWTIAILAIVGL

-556 NATVKGAKK
+556 DATVKGAKK

-574 SGFWE
+574 SGFWN
-579 GTKKIFSS
+579 GTKKLFKSASS
-587 AMSFIGKI
+587 FLGKVLEE
-595 FSKAWDG
+595 AWK
-602 YVKIV
+602 YIKQRIEYNIKI
-607 KWYFNLLKNII
+607 WKNIF

-623 AIKFIF
+623 AIKFVF
-629 KFALDGLK
+629 NLALSGLK

-663 TGWNAIKR
+663 TGWNTIKR
-671 IFSMTLAIIKQY
+671 IFSMALAIIKQY

>member
-1 MLSEMFQL
+1 MLAEMFQL

-264 MSPATQKVWDNF
+264 MSPQTQKVWDNF

-323 LGLNNANGALGDV
+323 LGLNNTNGALGDV

-391 AKAFSSIPKPVQ
+391 AKAFSSMPKPIQ
-403 IGIVALLG
+403 IGVVAILG

-428 GVGAFVGSFRFLV
+428 GVGAFVGSLRFLV
-441 PVLTK
+441 PILTK
-446 VPMLFT
+446 VPLLFT
-452 GILKLGPRLIGM
+452 GILK
-464 FGMIGRAVAFLGS
+464 V
-477 SAFAGLLKIGPKLIG
+477 GPKLIG
-492 MFGAIGKALALLGR
+492 MFGGIGKALALLGR

-512 MNPWVLAIVAIVGL
+512 MNPWTIAILAIVGL

-556 NATVKGAKK
+556 DATVKGAKK

-574 SGFWE
+574 SGFWN
-579 GTKKIFSS
+579 GTKKLFKSASS
-587 AMSFIGKI
+587 FLGKVLEE
-595 FSKAWDG
+595 AWK
-602 YVKIV
+602 YIKQRIEYNIKI
-607 KWYFNLLKNII
+607 WKNIF

-623 AIKFIF
+623 AIKFVF
-629 KFALDGLK
+629 NLALSGLK

-671 IFSMTLAIIKQY
+671 IFSMALAIIKQY

-708 AWDAI
+708 AWDSI

-813 DTVKDVFSKV
+813 DTVKDVFNKV

>member
-1 MLSEMFQL
+1 MLAEMFQL

-104 NLGKIAKETWKDGF
+104 NLSKIAKETWKDGF

-264 MSPATQKVWDNF
+264 MSPQTQKVWDNF

-391 AKAFSSIPKPVQ
+391 AKAFSSMPKPIQ
-403 IGIVALLG
+403 IGIVAILG

-428 GVGAFVGSFRFLV
+428 GVGAFVGSLRFLV
-441 PVLTK
+441 PILTK
-446 VPMLFT
+446 VPLLFT
-452 GILKLGPRLIGM
+452 GILK
-464 FGMIGRAVAFLGS
+464 V
-477 SAFAGLLKIGPKLIG
+477 GPKLIG
-492 MFGAIGKALALLGR
+492 MFGGIGKALALLGR

-512 MNPWVLAIVAIVGL
+512 MNPWTIAILAIVGL

-545 KWIGDVCSKAW
+545 KWLGDVCSKAW
-556 NATVKGAKK
+556 DATVKGAKK

-574 SGFWE
+574 SGFWN
-579 GTKKIFSS
+579 GTKKLFKSASS
-587 AMSFIGKI
+587 FLGKVLEE
-595 FSKAWDG
+595 AWK
-602 YVKIV
+602 YIKQRIEYNIKI
-607 KWYFNLLKNII
+607 WKNIF

-623 AIKFIF
+623 AIKFVF
-629 KFALDGLK
+629 NLALSGLK
-637 KIVDGT
+637 KIVEGT

-654 VNTWKKIFS
+654 INTWKTIFN

-671 IFSMTLAIIKQY
+671 IFSMALALIKQY

-696 SVFNTIKEIVKK
+696 SVFNTIKDIVKK

-739 SSVMNTIKNVI
+739 SSVMNTIKSVI

-899 EKMIPAVDK
+899 EKMIPAVDR

-922 MKLVTDVSNQIGQ
+922 MKLVTDVSTQIGQ

-956 VEKKTDNGVTIQNA
+956 VEKKTDNGVSIQNA

>member
-1 MLSEMFQL
+1 MLAEMFQL

-49 SHVGNKMKDVGT
+49 SHVGSKMQETGA
-61 NMTTGVSLPLAGI
+61 NMTAGVSLPLAGI

-84 FDTSQRNIQSSLGL
+84 FDASNRKLESTLGL
-98 TEKGAE
+98 SKEATKE
-104 NLGKIAKETWKDGF
+104 LGNVAKDTWKDGF
-118 GQSIEEVDQSLIK
+118 GESIQEVDEAVIQVS
-131 VYQNM
+131 QNM
-136 KDVPHE
+136 KNLSFDE
-142 ELEEATKSAMTLG
+142 MQGATQNAMTLA
-155 KTFDS
+155 KTFDT
-160 DINEVTRGAGQ
+160 DVNEVTRGAGQ
-171 LMNQFGISSKEAFD
+171 LMNQFGLDAKETFD
-185 LFAAGG
+185 LLASGG
-191 QEGLNY
+191 QAGLNF
-197 SNEMFDNVAEYAP
+197 SNEMFDNISEYAP
-210 LYKQAGFSA
+210 LFKQAGFSA
-219 NEMFT
+219 EEMFT

-229 TRDGSYNLD
+229 TQDGSYNLD

-252 DGSKGVSDAFAE
+252 DGSKGVTEAFAE
-264 MSPATQKVWDNF
+264 MSPETQKVWDNF

-310 FGTKWEDMGAQAV
+310 FGTKWEDMGADAV
-323 LGLNNANGALGDV
+323 LGLNNADGALQNVDGS
-336 EGTMGK
+336 MKK

-353 RWQKLMR
+353 RWQKLTR

-377 EVALPPIIKAVEVA
+377 EVALPPIIKAVEVV
-391 AKAFSSIPKPVQ
+391 AKAFSSIPKPIQ
-403 IGIVALLG
+403 IGIVAILG

-428 GVGAFVGSFRFLV
+428 GVGAFVGSFRFLI

-452 GILKLGPRLIGM
+452 GILK
-464 FGMIGRAVAFLGS
+464 V
-477 SAFAGLLKIGPKLIG
+477 GPKLIG
-492 MFGAIGKALALLGR
+492 MFGGIGRALALLGR

-512 MNPWVLAIVAIVGL
+512 MNPWTIAILAIVGL

-539 YTKKAV
+539 YTKQAV

-556 NATVKGAKK
+556 DATVKGAKK

-574 SGFWE
+574 SGFWN
-579 GTKKIFSS
+579 GTKKLFKSASS
-587 AMSFIGKI
+587 FLGKVLEE
-595 FSKAWDG
+595 AWK
-602 YVKIV
+602 YIKQRIEYNIKI
-607 KWYFNLLKNII
+607 WKNIF

-623 AIKFIF
+623 AIKFVF
-629 KFALDGLK
+629 NLALSGLK
-637 KIVDGT
+637 KIVEGT

-654 VNTWKKIFS
+654 VNTWKNIFN
-663 TGWNAIKR
+663 TGWNIIKR
-671 IFSMTLAIIKQY
+671 IFSIALALIKQY

-696 SVFNTIKEIVKK
+696 SVFNTIKDIVKK
-708 AWDAI
+708 SWDAI

-759 TIINAV
+759 IIISAV

-771 VITNFNKLYNTI
+771 VITNFMKLYNTI

-805 TGAFTGVV
+805 TGAFTGGV

-844 IGEGMSGMADWL
+844 IGEGMVGMADWL
-856 IKKAKGV
+856 VKKAKGV
-863 VSGIPKAVLKF
+863 VSGIPKAVLRF

-899 EKMIPAVDK
+899 EQMIPAVDK

-956 VEKKTDNGVTIQNA
+956 IEKKTDNGVSIQNA

>member
-1 MLSEMFQL
+1 MLAEMFQL

-104 NLGKIAKETWKDGF
+104 NLGKVAKETWKDGF

-136 KDVPHE
+136 KEVPHE

-264 MSPATQKVWDNF
+264 MSPQTQKVWDNF

-377 EVALPPIIKAVEVA
+377 EVALPPIIKTVEVV
-391 AKAFSSIPKPVQ
+391 AKAFSSMPKPIQ
-403 IGIVALLG
+403 IGIVAILG

-428 GVGAFVGSFRFLV
+428 GVGAFVGSLRFLV
-441 PVLTK
+441 PILTK
-446 VPMLFT
+446 VPLLFT
-452 GILKLGPRLIGM
+452 GILK
-464 FGMIGRAVAFLGS
+464 V
-477 SAFAGLLKIGPKLIG
+477 GPKLIG
-492 MFGAIGKALALLGR
+492 MFGGIGKALALLGR

-512 MNPWVLAIVAIVGL
+512 MNPWTIAILAIVGL

-556 NATVKGAKK
+556 DATVKGAKK

-574 SGFWE
+574 SGFWN
-579 GTKKIFSS
+579 GTKKLFKSASS
-587 AMSFIGKI
+587 FLGKVLEE
-595 FSKAWDG
+595 AWK
-602 YVKIV
+602 YIKQRIEYNIKI
-607 KWYFNLLKNII
+607 WKNIF

-623 AIKFIF
+623 AIKFVF
-629 KFALDGLK
+629 NLALSGLK

-671 IFSMTLAIIKQY
+671 IFSMALAIIKQY

-833 AVSWGKDIIAG
+833 AVNWGKDIIAG
-844 IGEGMSGMADWL
+844 IGEGMAGMAGWVAD
-856 IKKAKGV
+856 KAKGV
-863 VSGIPKAVLKF
+863 VSGIPKAVKKF

-885 EYGGYITEGLGVGM
+885 EFGGFITEGLGVGM
-899 EKMIPAVDK
+899 EKMIPAVDR

-922 MKLVTDVSNQIGQ
+922 MKLVTDVSTQIGQ

>member
-1 MLSEMFQL
+1 MLAEMFQL

-30 VQKTANGMHDK
+30 VQKTANGVHDK

-264 MSPATQKVWDNF
+264 MSPQTQKVWDNF

-323 LGLNNANGALGDV
+323 LGLNNVNGALGNV

-477 SAFAGLLKIGPKLIG
+477 SAFAGLLKIGPKFIG

-579 GTKKIFSS
+579 GTKKVFSS

-643 WKFIKNSVQKA
+643 WKFIKNSAQKA
-654 VNTWKKIFS
+654 VNTWKKIFT
-663 TGWNAIKR
+663 TGWNAVKR
-671 IFSMTLAIIKQY
+671 IFSMALAIIKQY
-683 VKTEFEKMKNTIS
+683 VKNEFEKMKNTIS

-833 AVSWGKDIIAG
+833 AVSWGEDIIAG

-885 EYGGYITEGLGVGM
+885 EYGGYITEGL
-899 EKMIPAVDK
+899 
-908 ASELLNKAVVPPKP
+908 
-922 MKLVTDVSNQIGQ
+922 
-935 MGARSADLIGKTAH
+935 
-949 PFAGQTH
+949 
-956 VEKKTDNGVTIQNA
+956 
-970 TFKVSVEKLQSADD
+970 
-984 FVKMRKL
+984 
-991 LQNVVA
+991 
-997 DDLMGMAVRNV
+997 

>member
-1 MLSEMFQL
+1 MLAEMFQL

-264 MSPATQKVWDNF
+264 MSPQTQKVWDNF

-391 AKAFSSIPKPVQ
+391 AKAFSSMPKPIQ
-403 IGIVALLG
+403 IGVVAILG

-428 GVGAFVGSFRFLV
+428 GVGAFVGSLRFLV
-441 PVLTK
+441 PILTK

-452 GILKLGPRLIGM
+452 GILK
-464 FGMIGRAVAFLGS
+464 V
-477 SAFAGLLKIGPKLIG
+477 GPKLIG
-492 MFGAIGKALALLGR
+492 MFGGIGKALALLGR

-512 MNPWVLAIVAIVGL
+512 MNPWTIAILAIVGL
-526 VYLIYKNWDDIVK
+526 VYLIYKNWGDIVK

-579 GTKKIFSS
+579 GTKKVFSS

-643 WKFIKNSVQKA
+643 WKFIKNSAQKA
-654 VNTWKKIFS
+654 VNTWKKIFT
-663 TGWNAIKR
+663 TGWNAVKR
-671 IFSMTLAIIKQY
+671 IFSMALAIIKQY

-970 TFKVSVEKLQSADD
+970 TFRVSVEKLQSADD

>member
-1 MLSEMFQL
+1 MLAEMFQL

-49 SHVGNKMKDVGT
+49 SHVGSKMQETGA
-61 NMTTGVSLPLAGI
+61 NMTAGVSLPLAGI

-84 FDTSQRNIQSSLGL
+84 FDASNRKLESTLGL
-98 TEKGAE
+98 SKEATKE
-104 NLGKIAKETWKDGF
+104 LGNVAKDTWKDGF
-118 GQSIEEVDQSLIK
+118 GESIQEVDEAVIQVS
-131 VYQNM
+131 QNM
-136 KDVPHE
+136 KNLSFDE
-142 ELEEATKSAMTLG
+142 MQGATQNAMTLA
-155 KTFDS
+155 KTFDT
-160 DINEVTRGAGQ
+160 DVNEVTRGAGQ
-171 LMNQFGISSKEAFD
+171 LMNQFGLDAKETFD
-185 LFAAGG
+185 LLASGG
-191 QEGLNY
+191 QAGLNF
-197 SNEMFDNVAEYAP
+197 SNEMFDNISEYAP
-210 LYKQAGFSA
+210 LFKQAGFSA
-219 NEMFT
+219 EEMFT

-229 TRDGSYNLD
+229 TQDGSYNLD

-252 DGSKGVSDAFAE
+252 DGSKGVTEAFAE
-264 MSPATQKVWDNF
+264 MSPETQKVWDNF

-310 FGTKWEDMGAQAV
+310 FGTKWEDMGADAV
-323 LGLNNANGALGDV
+323 LGLNNADGALQNVDGS
-336 EGTMGK
+336 MKK

-353 RWQKLMR
+353 RWQKLAR

-391 AKAFSSIPKPVQ
+391 AKAFSSIPKPIQ
-403 IGIVALLG
+403 IGIVAILG

-428 GVGAFVGSFRFLV
+428 GVGAFVGSFRFLI

-452 GILKLGPRLIGM
+452 GILK
-464 FGMIGRAVAFLGS
+464 V
-477 SAFAGLLKIGPKLIG
+477 GPKLIG
-492 MFGAIGKALALLGR
+492 MFGGIGRALALLGR

-512 MNPWVLAIVAIVGL
+512 MNPWTIAILAIVGL

-539 YTKKAV
+539 YTKQAV

-556 NATVKGAKK
+556 DATVKGAKK

-574 SGFWE
+574 SGFWN
-579 GTKKIFSS
+579 GTKKLFKSASS
-587 AMSFIGKI
+587 FLGKVLED
-595 FSKAWDG
+595 AWK
-602 YVKIV
+602 YIKQRIEYNIKI
-607 KWYFNLLKNII
+607 WKNIF

-623 AIKFIF
+623 AIKFVF
-629 KFALDGLK
+629 NLALSGLK
-637 KIVDGT
+637 KIVEGT

-654 VNTWKKIFS
+654 VNTWKNIFN
-663 TGWNAIKR
+663 TGWNIIKR
-671 IFSMTLAIIKQY
+671 IFSIALALALIKQY

-696 SVFNTIKEIVKK
+696 SVFNTIKDIVKK

-759 TIINAV
+759 IIISAV

-771 VITNFNKLYNTI
+771 VITNFIKLYNTI

-844 IGEGMSGMADWL
+844 IGEGMVGMADWL
-856 IKKAKGV
+856 VKKAKGV
-863 VSGIPKAVLKF
+863 VSGIPKAVLRF

-899 EKMIPAVDK
+899 EQMIPAVDK

-956 VEKKTDNGVTIQNA
+956 VEKKTDNGVSIQNA

>member
-1 MLSEMFQL
+1 MLAEMFQL

-264 MSPATQKVWDNF
+264 MSPQTQKVWDNF

-579 GTKKIFSS
+579 GTKKVFSS

-637 KIVDGT
+637 KIVEGT

-671 IFSMTLAIIKQY
+671 IFSMALAIIKQY

-949 PFAGQTH
+949 PFAGQIH
-956 VEKKTDNGVTIQNA
+956 VEKKTDNGVSIQNA
-970 TFKVSVEKLQSADD
+970 TFKVSVEKLQSTDD

>member
-1 MLSEMFQL
+1 MLAEMFQL

-104 NLGKIAKETWKDGF
+104 NLGKVAKETWKDGF

-136 KDVPHE
+136 KEVPHE

-171 LMNQFGISSKEAFD
+171 LMNQFGISSKEAFN

-264 MSPATQKVWDNF
+264 MSPQTQKVWDNF

-377 EVALPPIIKAVEVA
+377 EVALPPIIKTVEVV
-391 AKAFSSIPKPVQ
+391 AKAFSSMPKPIQ
-403 IGIVALLG
+403 IGIVAILG

-428 GVGAFVGSFRFLV
+428 GVGAFVGSLRFLV
-441 PVLTK
+441 PILTK
-446 VPMLFT
+446 VPLLFT
-452 GILKLGPRLIGM
+452 GILK
-464 FGMIGRAVAFLGS
+464 V
-477 SAFAGLLKIGPKLIG
+477 GPKLIG
-492 MFGAIGKALALLGR
+492 MFGGIGKALALLGR

-512 MNPWVLAIVAIVGL
+512 MNPWTIAILAIVGL

-556 NATVKGAKK
+556 DATVKGAKK

-574 SGFWE
+574 SGFWN
-579 GTKKIFSS
+579 GTKKLFKSASS
-587 AMSFIGKI
+587 FLGKVLEE
-595 FSKAWDG
+595 AWK
-602 YVKIV
+602 YIKQRIEYNIKI
-607 KWYFNLLKNII
+607 WKNIF

-623 AIKFIF
+623 AIKFVF
-629 KFALDGLK
+629 NLALSGLK

-671 IFSMTLAIIKQY
+671 IFSMALAIIKQY

-722 FLKDFVKSSWE
+722 FLKD
-733 SIKDTI
+733 
-739 SSVMNTIKNVI
+739 
-750 QSAWNFIKF
+750 
-759 TIINAV
+759 
-765 REFVGF
+765 
-771 VITNFNKLYNTI
+771 
-783 TDVVGGIK
+783 
-791 EFIVSNFKTIKKAI
+791 
-805 TGAFTGVV
+805 
-813 DTVKDVFSKV
+813 
-823 GSIVKNVAKD
+823 
-833 AVSWGKDIIAG
+833 
-844 IGEGMSGMADWL
+844 
-856 IKKAKGV
+856 
-863 VSGIPKAVLKF
+863 
-874 FGIRSPSRLMM
+874 
-885 EYGGYITEGLGVGM
+885 
-899 EKMIPAVDK
+899 
-908 ASELLNKAVVPPKP
+908 
-922 MKLVTDVSNQIGQ
+922 
-935 MGARSADLIGKTAH
+935 
-949 PFAGQTH
+949 
-956 VEKKTDNGVTIQNA
+956 
-970 TFKVSVEKLQSADD
+970 
-984 FVKMRKL
+984 
-991 LQNVVA
+991 
-997 DDLMGMAVRNV
+997 

>member
-1 MLSEMFQL
+1 MLAEMFQL

-264 MSPATQKVWDNF
+264 MSPQTQKVWDNF

-377 EVALPPIIKAVEVA
+377 EVALPPIIKAVEVV
-391 AKAFSSIPKPVQ
+391 AKAFSSMPKPIQ
-403 IGIVALLG
+403 IGIVAILG

-428 GVGAFVGSFRFLV
+428 GVGAFVGSLRFLV
-441 PVLTK
+441 PILTK
-446 VPMLFT
+446 VPLLFT
-452 GILKLGPRLIGM
+452 GILK
-464 FGMIGRAVAFLGS
+464 V
-477 SAFAGLLKIGPKLIG
+477 GPKLIG
-492 MFGAIGKALALLGR
+492 MFGGIGKALALLGR

-512 MNPWVLAIVAIVGL
+512 MNPWTIAILAIVGL

-556 NATVKGAKK
+556 KATVKGAKS

-671 IFSMTLAIIKQY
+671 IFSMALAIIKQY

-708 AWDAI
+708 AWDSI

-739 SSVMNTIKNVI
+739 SSVMNTIKNVV

-949 PFAGQTH
+949 PFTGQTH
-956 VEKKTDNGVTIQNA
+956 VEKKTDNGVTIQSA

>member
-1 MLSEMFQL
+1 MLAEMFQL

-336 EGTMGK
+336 QGTMGK

-377 EVALPPIIKAVEVA
+377 EVALPPIIKTVEVV
-391 AKAFSSIPKPVQ
+391 AKAFSSMPKPIQ
-403 IGIVALLG
+403 IGIVAILG

-428 GVGAFVGSFRFLV
+428 GVGAFVGSLRFLV
-441 PVLTK
+441 PILTK
-446 VPMLFT
+446 VPLLFT
-452 GILKLGPRLIGM
+452 GILK
-464 FGMIGRAVAFLGS
+464 V
-477 SAFAGLLKIGPKLIG
+477 GPKLIG
-492 MFGAIGKALALLGR
+492 MFGGIGKALALLGR

-512 MNPWVLAIVAIVGL
+512 MNPWTIAILAIVGL

-556 NATVKGAKK
+556 DATVKGAKK

-574 SGFWE
+574 SGFWN
-579 GTKKIFSS
+579 GTKKLFKSASS
-587 AMSFIGKI
+587 FLGKVLEE
-595 FSKAWDG
+595 AWK
-602 YVKIV
+602 YIKQRIEYNIKI
-607 KWYFNLLKNII
+607 WKNIF

-623 AIKFIF
+623 AIKFVF
-629 KFALDGLK
+629 NLALSGLK

-654 VNTWKKIFS
+654 VNTWKKIFT

-671 IFSMTLAIIKQY
+671 IFSMALAIIKQY

-708 AWDAI
+708 AWDSI

-765 REFVGF
+765 WEFVGF

-956 VEKKTDNGVTIQNA
+956 VEKKTDNGVSIQNA

>member
-1 MLSEMFQL
+1 MLAEMFQL

-264 MSPATQKVWDNF
+264 MSPQTQKVWDNF

-323 LGLNNANGALGDV
+323 LGLNNVNGALGNV

-477 SAFAGLLKIGPKLIG
+477 SAFAGLLKIGPKFIG

-579 GTKKIFSS
+579 GTKKVFSS

-643 WKFIKNSVQKA
+643 WKFIKNSAQKA
-654 VNTWKKIFS
+654 VNTWKKIFT
-663 TGWNAIKR
+663 TGWNAVKR
-671 IFSMTLAIIKQY
+671 IFSMALAIIKQY
-683 VKTEFEKMKNTIS
+683 VKNEFEKMKNTIS

>member
-1 MLSEMFQL
+1 MLAEMFQL

-49 SHVGNKMKDVGT
+49 SHVGSKMQETGA
-61 NMTTGVSLPLAGI
+61 NMTAGVSLPLAGI

-84 FDTSQRNIQSSLGL
+84 FDASNRKLESTLGL
-98 TEKGAE
+98 SKEATKE
-104 NLGKIAKETWKDGF
+104 LGNVAKDTWKDGF
-118 GQSIEEVDQSLIK
+118 GESIQEVDEAVIQVS
-131 VYQNM
+131 QNM
-136 KDVPHE
+136 KNLSFDE
-142 ELEEATKSAMTLG
+142 MQGATQNAMTLA
-155 KTFDS
+155 KTFDT
-160 DINEVTRGAGQ
+160 DVNEVTRGAGQ
-171 LMNQFGISSKEAFD
+171 LMNQFGLDAKETFD
-185 LFAAGG
+185 LLASGG
-191 QEGLNY
+191 QAGLNF
-197 SNEMFDNVAEYAP
+197 SNEMFDNISEYAP
-210 LYKQAGFSA
+210 LFKQAGFSA
-219 NEMFT
+219 EEMFT

-229 TRDGSYNLD
+229 TQDGSYNLD

-252 DGSKGVSDAFAE
+252 DGSKGVTEAFAE
-264 MSPATQKVWDNF
+264 MSPETQKVWDNF

-310 FGTKWEDMGAQAV
+310 FGTKWEDMGADAV
-323 LGLNNANGALGDV
+323 LGLNNADGALQNVDGS
-336 EGTMGK
+336 MKK

-353 RWQKLMR
+353 RWQKLAR

-391 AKAFSSIPKPVQ
+391 AKAFSSIPKPIQ
-403 IGIVALLG
+403 IGIVAILG

-418 LVAMMGFMTS
+418 LIAMMGFMTS

-452 GILKLGPRLIGM
+452 GILK
-464 FGMIGRAVAFLGS
+464 V
-477 SAFAGLLKIGPKLIG
+477 GPKLIG
-492 MFGAIGKALALLGR
+492 MFGGIGKALALLGR

-512 MNPWVLAIVAIVGL
+512 MNPWTIAILAIVGL

-539 YTKKAV
+539 YTKQAV
-545 KWIGDVCSKAW
+545 KWVGDACSKAW
-556 NATVKGAKK
+556 DATVKGAKS

-579 GTKKIFSS
+579 GTKKLFSS

-602 YVKIV
+602 YVKVV
-607 KWYFNLLKNII
+607 KFYFSLMKNII

-654 VNTWKKIFS
+654 VNTWKNIFN
-663 TGWNAIKR
+663 TGWNIIKR
-671 IFSMTLAIIKQY
+671 IFSIALALIKQY

-696 SVFNTIKEIVKK
+696 SVFNTIKDIVKK

-759 TIINAV
+759 IIISAV

-791 EFIVSNFKTIKKAI
+791 EFIVSSFKTIKKAI

-833 AVSWGKDIIAG
+833 AISWGKDIIAG

-856 IKKAKGV
+856 VKKAKGV

-970 TFKVSVEKLQSADD
+970 TFKVAVEKLQSADD

>member
-1 MLSEMFQL
+1 MLAEMFQL

-49 SHVGNKMKDVGT
+49 SHVGSKMQETGA
-61 NMTTGVSLPLAGI
+61 NMTAGVSLPLAGI

-84 FDTSQRNIQSSLGL
+84 FDASNRKLESTLGL
-98 TEKGAE
+98 SKEATKE
-104 NLGKIAKETWKDGF
+104 LGNVAKDTWKDGF
-118 GQSIEEVDQSLIK
+118 GESIQEVDEAVIQVS
-131 VYQNM
+131 QNM
-136 KDVPHE
+136 KNLSFDE
-142 ELEEATKSAMTLG
+142 MQGATQNAMTLA
-155 KTFDS
+155 KTFDT
-160 DINEVTRGAGQ
+160 DVNEVTRGAGQ
-171 LMNQFGISSKEAFD
+171 LMNQFGLDAKETFD
-185 LFAAGG
+185 LLASGG
-191 QEGLNY
+191 QAGLNF
-197 SNEMFDNVAEYAP
+197 SNEMFDNISEYAP
-210 LYKQAGFSA
+210 LFKQAGFSA
-219 NEMFT
+219 EEMFT

-229 TRDGSYNLD
+229 TQDGSYNLD

-252 DGSKGVSDAFAE
+252 DGSKGVTEAFAE
-264 MSPATQKVWDNF
+264 MSPETQKVWDNF

-310 FGTKWEDMGAQAV
+310 FGTKWEDMGADAV
-323 LGLNNANGALGDV
+323 LGLNNADGALQNVDGS
-336 EGTMGK
+336 MKK

-353 RWQKLMR
+353 RWQKLAR

-391 AKAFSSIPKPVQ
+391 AKAFSSIPKPIQ
-403 IGIVALLG
+403 IGIVAILG

-418 LVAMMGFMTS
+418 LIAMMGFMTS

-452 GILKLGPRLIGM
+452 GILK
-464 FGMIGRAVAFLGS
+464 V
-477 SAFAGLLKIGPKLIG
+477 GPKLIG
-492 MFGAIGKALALLGR
+492 MFGGIGKALALLGR

-512 MNPWVLAIVAIVGL
+512 MNPWTIAILAIVGL

-539 YTKKAV
+539 YTKQAV
-545 KWIGDVCSKAW
+545 KWLGDACSKGW
-556 NATVKGAKK
+556 DATVKGAKS
-565 AWNGLGKFF
+565 AWNGLSKFF

-579 GTKKIFSS
+579 GTKKLFSS

-602 YVKIV
+602 YVKVV
-607 KWYFNLLKNII
+607 KFYFSLMKNII

-654 VNTWKKIFS
+654 VNTWKKIFT

-671 IFSMTLAIIKQY
+671 IFSIALALIKQY

-696 SVFNTIKEIVKK
+696 SVFNTIKDIVKK

-733 SIKDTI
+733 AIKDTI

-759 TIINAV
+759 IIISAV

-791 EFIVSNFKTIKKAI
+791 EFIVSSFKTIKKAI

-899 EKMIPAVDK
+899 EQMIPAVDK

-956 VEKKTDNGVTIQNA
+956 VEKKTDKGVSIQNA

>member
-1 MLSEMFQL
+1 MLAEMFQL

-104 NLGKIAKETWKDGF
+104 NLGKVAKETWKDGF

-136 KDVPHE
+136 KEVPHE

-171 LMNQFGISSKEAFD
+171 LMNQFGISSKEAFN

-264 MSPATQKVWDNF
+264 MSPQTQKVWDNF

-377 EVALPPIIKAVEVA
+377 EVALPPIIKTVEVV
-391 AKAFSSIPKPVQ
+391 AKAFSSMPKPIQ
-403 IGIVALLG
+403 IGIVAILG

-428 GVGAFVGSFRFLV
+428 GVGAFVGSLRFLV
-441 PVLTK
+441 PILTK
-446 VPMLFT
+446 VPLLFT
-452 GILKLGPRLIGM
+452 GILK
-464 FGMIGRAVAFLGS
+464 V
-477 SAFAGLLKIGPKLIG
+477 GPKLIG
-492 MFGAIGKALALLGR
+492 MFGGIGKALALLGR

-512 MNPWVLAIVAIVGL
+512 MNPWTIAILAIVGL

-556 NATVKGAKK
+556 DATVKGAKK

-574 SGFWE
+574 SGFWN
-579 GTKKIFSS
+579 GTKKLFKSASS
-587 AMSFIGKI
+587 FLGKVLEE
-595 FSKAWDG
+595 AWK
-602 YVKIV
+602 YIKQRIEYNIKI
-607 KWYFNLLKNII
+607 WKNIF

-623 AIKFIF
+623 AIKFVF
-629 KFALDGLK
+629 NLALSGLK

-671 IFSMTLAIIKQY
+671 IFSMALAIIKQY

-791 EFIVSNFKTIKKAI
+791 EFIVSNFKSIKKAI

-833 AVSWGKDIIAG
+833 AVNWGKDIIAG
-844 IGEGMSGMADWL
+844 IGEGMAGMAGWVAD
-856 IKKAKGV
+856 KAKGV
-863 VSGIPKAVLKF
+863 VSGIPKAVKKF

-885 EYGGYITEGLGVGM
+885 EFGGFITEGLGIGM
-899 EKMIPAVDK
+899 EKMIPAVDR

-922 MKLVTDVSNQIGQ
+922 MKLVTDVSTQIGQ

>member
-1 MLSEMFQL
+1 MLAEMFQL

-30 VQKTANGMHDK
+30 VQQTANGMHDK

-61 NMTTGVSLPLAGI
+61 NMTAGVSLPLAGI

-84 FDTSQRNIQSSLGL
+84 FDASQRNIQSSLGL

-136 KDVPHE
+136 KEVPHE

-197 SNEMFDNVAEYAP
+197 SNEMFDNVSEYAP

-252 DGSKGVSDAFAE
+252 DGSKGVANAFAE
-264 MSPATQKVWDNF
+264 MSPETQKVWDNF

-323 LGLNNANGALGDV
+323 LGLNDANGALGDV

-368 LGQAILDIA
+368 VGQAIIDIA
-377 EVALPPIIKAVEVA
+377 EVALPPIIKAVELA
-391 AKAFSSIPKPVQ
+391 AKAFSSIPKPIQ
-403 IGIVALLG
+403 IGIVAILG

-418 LVAMMGFMTS
+418 LIAMMGFMTS

-441 PVLTK
+441 PVLSK
-446 VPMLFT
+446 VPLLFT

-477 SAFAGLLKIGPKLIG
+477 TAFAGLLKVGPKLIG
-492 MFGAIGKALALLGR
+492 MFGTIGKALAILGR
-506 SMMTLL
+506 SAMTLL
-512 MNPWVLAIVAIVGL
+512 MNPWTIAILAVIGL
-526 VYLIYKNWDDIVK
+526 VYLIYKNWDSVVK
-539 YTKKAV
+539 YTKQAV
-545 KWIGDVCSKAW
+545 KWIGDACSKGW
-556 NATVKGAKK
+556 DATVKGAKS
-565 AWNGLGKFF
+565 AWNGLSKFF
-574 SGFWE
+574 HGFWE
-579 GTKKIFSS
+579 GTKKVFHASV
-587 AMSFIGKI
+587 SFIGKMLEAAWRGI
-595 FSKAWDG
+595 AAVIKFYINFWKKA
-602 YVKIV
+602 
-607 KWYFNLLKNII
+607 FEL
-618 EFGWN
+618 GWI

-629 KFALDGLK
+629 NAALNILKSVVKFALE
-637 KIVDGT
+637 V
-643 WKFIKNSVQKA
+643 IKNVISFYIKA
-654 VNTWKKIFS
+654 YQTIFRV
-663 TGWNAIKR
+663 GWN
-671 IFSMTLAIIKQY
+671 IIK
-683 VKTEFEKMKNTIS
+683 TI
-696 SVFNTIKEIVKK
+696 
-708 AWDAI
+708 
-713 KSTFTTVLK
+713 FTTVLN
-722 FLKDFVKSSWE
+722 FLKSFIRAAFE
-733 SIKDTI
+733 F
-739 SSVMNTIKNVI
+739 IKNVI
-750 QSAWNFIKF
+750 STAMNIIKTIISAAWNFIKTVF
-759 TIINAV
+759 VTVLNFIKTTVQNAFNFIKNIIINVMTFLKNFIQAAWNFIKDTIIAAV
-765 REFVGF
+765 RAFVNF
-771 VITNFNKLYNTI
+771 VVDNFNRLKNTI
-783 TDVVGGIK
+783 FSVVGAIK
-791 EFIVSNFKTIKKAI
+791 DFIVSSFSAIKKAI
-805 TGAFTGVV
+805 TGAFTGIV

-844 IGEGMSGMADWL
+844 IGEGMAAMGGWVAD
-856 IKKAKGV
+856 KAKGV
-863 VSGIPKAVLKF
+863 VSGIPKVVKKF

-885 EYGGYITEGLGVGM
+885 EFGGFITEGLGVGM
-899 EKMIPAVDK
+899 ENMIPAVDR

-922 MKLVTDVSNQIGQ
+922 MKLVTDVSTQIGK

-949 PFAGQTH
+949 PYTGQTH
-956 VEKKTDNGVTIQNA
+956 VEKKTDKGVTIQKA
-970 TFKVSVEKLQSADD
+970 DFKVVVEKLQSADD

>member
-1 MLSEMFQL
+1 MLAEMFQL

-264 MSPATQKVWDNF
+264 MSPQTQKVWDNF

-539 YTKKAV
+539 YTKQAV

-556 NATVKGAKK
+556 DATVKGAKK

-579 GTKKIFSS
+579 GTKKVFSS

-671 IFSMTLAIIKQY
+671 IFSMALAIIKQY

-922 MKLVTDVSNQIGQ
+922 MKLVSDVSNQIGQ

-956 VEKKTDNGVTIQNA
+956 VEKKTDKGVSIQNA

>member
-1 MLSEMFQL
+1 MLAEMFQL

-104 NLGKIAKETWKDGF
+104 NLGKVAKETWKDGF

-136 KDVPHE
+136 KEVPHE

-264 MSPATQKVWDNF
+264 MSPQTQKVWDNF

-377 EVALPPIIKAVEVA
+377 EVALPPIIKTVEVV
-391 AKAFSSIPKPVQ
+391 AKAFSSMPKPIQ
-403 IGIVALLG
+403 IGIVAILG

-428 GVGAFVGSFRFLV
+428 GVGAFVGSLRFLV
-441 PVLTK
+441 PILTK
-446 VPMLFT
+446 VPLLFT
-452 GILKLGPRLIGM
+452 GILK
-464 FGMIGRAVAFLGS
+464 V
-477 SAFAGLLKIGPKLIG
+477 GPKLIG
-492 MFGAIGKALALLGR
+492 MFGGIGKALALLGR

-512 MNPWVLAIVAIVGL
+512 MNPWTIAILAIVGL

-556 NATVKGAKK
+556 DATVKGAKK

-574 SGFWE
+574 SGFWN
-579 GTKKIFSS
+579 GTKKLFKSASS
-587 AMSFIGKI
+587 FLGKVLEE
-595 FSKAWDG
+595 AWK
-602 YVKIV
+602 YIKQRIEYNIKI
-607 KWYFNLLKNII
+607 WKNIF

-623 AIKFIF
+623 AIKFVF
-629 KFALDGLK
+629 NLALSGLK

-654 VNTWKKIFS
+654 VNTWKKIFI
-663 TGWNAIKR
+663 TGWNTIKR
-671 IFSMTLAIIKQY
+671 IFSMALAIIKQY

-708 AWDAI
+708 AWDSI

-899 EKMIPAVDK
+899 EKMIPVVDK

-922 MKLVTDVSNQIGQ
+922 MKLVSDVSNQIGQ

-956 VEKKTDNGVTIQNA
+956 VEKKTDNGVSIQNA

>member
-1 MLSEMFQL
+1 MFQL

-171 LMNQFGISSKEAFD
+171 LMNRFGISSKEAFD

-264 MSPATQKVWDNF
+264 MSPQTQKVWDNF

-377 EVALPPIIKAVEVA
+377 EVALPPIIKTVEVV
-391 AKAFSSIPKPVQ
+391 AKAFSSMPKPIQ
-403 IGIVALLG
+403 IGIVAILG

-428 GVGAFVGSFRFLV
+428 GVGAFVGSLRFLV
-441 PVLTK
+441 PILTK
-446 VPMLFT
+446 VPLLFT
-452 GILKLGPRLIGM
+452 GILK
-464 FGMIGRAVAFLGS
+464 V
-477 SAFAGLLKIGPKLIG
+477 GPKLIG
-492 MFGAIGKALALLGR
+492 MFGGIGKALALLGR

-512 MNPWVLAIVAIVGL
+512 MNPWTIAILAIVGL

-556 NATVKGAKK
+556 KATVKGAKS

-602 YVKIV
+602 YVKVV

-643 WKFIKNSVQKA
+643 WKFIKNSAQKA
-654 VNTWKKIFS
+654 VNTWKKIFT

-671 IFSMTLAIIKQY
+671 IFSMALAIIKQY

-696 SVFNTIKEIVKK
+696 SVFNMIKEIVKK
-708 AWDAI
+708 AWDSI

-956 VEKKTDNGVTIQNA
+956 VEKKTDKGVSIQNA

>member
-1 MLSEMFQL
+1 MLAEMFQL

-264 MSPATQKVWDNF
+264 MSPQTQKVWDNF

-391 AKAFSSIPKPVQ
+391 AKAFSSMPKPIQ
-403 IGIVALLG
+403 IGIVAILG

-428 GVGAFVGSFRFLV
+428 GVGAFVGSLRFLV
-441 PVLTK
+441 PILTK

-452 GILKLGPRLIGM
+452 GILK
-464 FGMIGRAVAFLGS
+464 V
-477 SAFAGLLKIGPKLIG
+477 GPKLIG
-492 MFGAIGKALALLGR
+492 MFGGIGKALALLGR

-512 MNPWVLAIVAIVGL
+512 MNPWTIAILAIVGL

-556 NATVKGAKK
+556 DATVKGAKK

-574 SGFWE
+574 SGFWN
-579 GTKKIFSS
+579 GTKKLFKSASS
-587 AMSFIGKI
+587 FLGKVLEE
-595 FSKAWDG
+595 AWK
-602 YVKIV
+602 YIKQRIEYNIKI
-607 KWYFNLLKNII
+607 WKNIF

-623 AIKFIF
+623 AIKLVFNL
-629 KFALDGLK
+629 ALSGLK

-663 TGWNAIKR
+663 TGWNAIKI
-671 IFSMTLAIIKQY
+671 IFSMALAIIKQY

-805 TGAFTGVV
+805 TGAFTGIV
-813 DTVKDVFSKV
+813 DTVKDVFNKV

-956 VEKKTDNGVTIQNA
+956 VEKKTDKGVSIQNA

>member
-1 MLSEMFQL
+1 MLAEMFQL

-104 NLGKIAKETWKDGF
+104 NLGKVAKETWKDGF

-136 KDVPHE
+136 KEVPHE

-264 MSPATQKVWDNF
+264 MSPQTQKVWDNF

-377 EVALPPIIKAVEVA
+377 EVALPPIIKTVEVV
-391 AKAFSSIPKPVQ
+391 AKAFSSMPKPIQ
-403 IGIVALLG
+403 IGIVAILG

-428 GVGAFVGSFRFLV
+428 GVGAFVGSLRFLV
-441 PVLTK
+441 PILTK
-446 VPMLFT
+446 VPLLFT
-452 GILKLGPRLIGM
+452 GILK
-464 FGMIGRAVAFLGS
+464 V
-477 SAFAGLLKIGPKLIG
+477 GPKLIG
-492 MFGAIGKALALLGR
+492 MFGGIGKALALLGR

-512 MNPWVLAIVAIVGL
+512 MNPWTIAILAIVGL

-556 NATVKGAKK
+556 DATVKGAKK

-574 SGFWE
+574 SGFWN
-579 GTKKIFSS
+579 GTKKLFKSASS
-587 AMSFIGKI
+587 FLGKVLEE
-595 FSKAWDG
+595 AWK
-602 YVKIV
+602 YIKQRIEYNIKI
-607 KWYFNLLKNII
+607 WKNIF

-623 AIKFIF
+623 AIKFVF
-629 KFALDGLK
+629 NLALSGLK

-671 IFSMTLAIIKQY
+671 IFSMALAIIKQY

-708 AWDAI
+708 AWESI

-956 VEKKTDNGVTIQNA
+956 VEKKTDNGVSIQNA